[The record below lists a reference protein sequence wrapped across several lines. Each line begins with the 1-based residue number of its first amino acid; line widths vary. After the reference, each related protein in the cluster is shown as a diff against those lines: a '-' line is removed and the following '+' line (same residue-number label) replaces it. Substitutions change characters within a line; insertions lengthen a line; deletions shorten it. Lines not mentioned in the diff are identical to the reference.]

1 MISKVFQ
8 SIRPSFRHWIAALL
22 TLVLV
27 ATGIVAAR
35 VATAHYRRAW
45 AMALADSLRSERAE
59 VRRVAAEQLREL
71 GDDGIASLTQALLDE
86 REDVFL
92 LATSA
97 IDASLH
103 QWQFLP
109 VNTAN
114 ERLECLARELERIVG
129 ELPPG
134 RRHVTRR
141 WSELIVTWPTTERSR
156 DTSRILLSCES
167 ILRQSSTQTEVD
179 VTTVAPSLANRSRP
193 AESMI
198 AGPQP
203 KVVEVEPELIVES
216 RDDAPLM
223 TPNEPKHLSRALDVH
238 GTAQPLHVDD
248 RNRPTPNEPQRLV
261 APSAQPLSPRPL
273 TLSRRKVRE
282 NAQQPI
288 DDVALL
294 PQQSDIEVMRQ
305 LGDLDADLAHGAEV
319 ELRRRGYRTADIPLC
334 RALTDPDPTVRRRL
348 ADALP
353 TMTNIDS
360 RPWLLQLSEDSDAEV
375 RRAAD
380 GILRT
385 SRDPALQRRFR

>member
-8 SIRPSFRHWIAALL
+8 SVRPSFRHWIAALL
-22 TLVLV
+22 ALVLV
-27 ATGIVAAR
+27 ATGMAAAR
-35 VATAHYRRAW
+35 VAVPHYRRAS
-45 AMALADSLRSERAE
+45 AMALADSLRSERPE
-59 VRRVAAEQLREL
+59 VRRAAAEELREL
-71 GDDGIASLTQALLDE
+71 GDDGMASLAQALLDE

-97 IDASLH
+97 LDASL
-103 QWQFLP
+103 QEWQFLP
-109 VNTAN
+109 PNTAN
-114 ERLECLARELERIVG
+114 ERLECLARELERVVG
-129 ELPPG
+129 KLPPG

-141 WSELIVTWPTTERSR
+141 WSELIVTWPTTERSH
-156 DTSRILLSCES
+156 DTSHILLSCES
-167 ILRQSSTQTEVD
+167 ILRQSPTQTEVD
-179 VTTVAPSLANRSRP
+179 VTTLAPALANQSRP
-193 AESMI
+193 SERTI
-198 AGPQP
+198 ASPQP
-203 KVVEVEPELIVES
+203 KVVEVEPELMSES

-223 TPNEPKHLSRALDVH
+223 TPNEPKHLSRAMDVH
-238 GTAQPLHVDD
+238 TKALPLDGEG
-248 RNRPTPNEPQRLV
+248 RNKVTPNEPQRLV
-261 APSAQPLSPRPL
+261 APSAQPLSPRSL
-273 TLSRRKVRE
+273 TPSRRKVRE
-282 NAQQPI
+282 SAQQPI

-294 PQQSDIEVMRQ
+294 PQQSDLEVMRQ